1 MADVVLVRHGATE
14 WSGAHR
20 HTSYT
25 DIDLTPD
32 GAQAAR
38 NLAGSLGSWSFDLV
52 LASPRLRATHTAE
65 LAGLTP
71 YTVDKDL
78 VEWHYGD
85 YEGRTTKEIREQ
97 RPGWYLWTDGSPGG
111 ESPEQVTERLDR
123 VVARLRRMKGVVAV
137 VGHAHALRAL
147 AARWIE
153 QPISLGGHL
162 KLDTAT
168 LSMLG
173 YEREVPVINL
183 WNATVLESGT
193 HTASTAP
200 PSSAS

>member
-1 MADVVLVRHGATE
+1 MAEVVLVRHGATE
-14 WSGAHR
+14 WSSAHR

-38 NLAGSLGSWSFDLV
+38 NLAGPLGSWSFDLV

-78 VEWHYGD
+78 VEWDYGE
-85 YEGRTTKEIREQ
+85 YEGLTTSQIRER

-111 ESPEQVTERLDR
+111 ESPEQMTERMDR
-123 VVARLRRMKGVVAV
+123 LVARLCRAKGVVAV

-153 QPISLGGHL
+153 QPISVGGHL

-168 LSMLG
+168 LSLLG
-173 YEREVPVINL
+173 HEREVPVIL
-183 WNATVLESGT
+183 RWNVAAPASGT
-193 HTASTAP
+193 RTASTAP
-200 PSSAS
+200 PSSGS

>member
-1 MADVVLVRHGATE
+1 MAEVVLVRHGATE
-14 WSGAHR
+14 WSAAHR

-32 GAQAAR
+32 GVQAAR
-38 NLAGSLGSWSFDLV
+38 DLAGPLASRSFDLV
-52 LASPRLRATHTAE
+52 LASPRRRATRTAE
-65 LAGLTP
+65 LAGLAP

-78 VEWHYGD
+78 AEWDYGE
-85 YEGRTTKEIREQ
+85 YEGLTTKEIRED

-111 ESPEQVTERLDR
+111 ESPEQVTERMDR
-123 VVARLRRMKGVVAV
+123 VVARLRRLPGVVAV

-147 AARWIE
+147 GARWLE
-153 QPISLGGHL
+153 QPITIGGHL

-168 LSMLG
+168 LSVLG
-173 YEREVPVINL
+173 YEREVPVILL
-183 WNATVLESGT
+183 WNAAVPASGT
-193 HTASTAP
+193 RTASTAP